1 MFVLGGIMYKTK
13 IFLRTIALLLFMGLL
28 SCGLQ
33 SETADN
39 AIDFGEFVDGVYTN
53 TYFNLAIAIPEDWH
67 VLDAEARNQLMRQGG
82 KLVAGNNRNLK
93 AALNAADLDSLNL
106 LAAYEHAPG
115 APVTTNPGILIIAE
129 KIKHMPG
136 IKRGSDYHYHTK
148 KMMKMSNINVAFP
161 EEIYETSIDDVSFDV
176 MEMQINMGQMNIMQ
190 KQYVTIMN
198 GYALLVGLTYQDG
211 EGLYQLEDILL
222 SMSLT

>member
-1 MFVLGGIMYKTK
+1 MNK
-13 IFLRTIALLLFMGLL
+13 IKNYLKTIALLLVIGLL
-28 SCGLQ
+28 SCDHQ

-39 AIDFGEFVDGVYTN
+39 AIDFGEFEAGVYSN
-53 TYFNLAIAIPEDWH
+53 TFFNLAIAIPEDWH

-115 APVTTNPGILIIAE
+115 APVTANPGIMIIAE

-148 KMMKMSNINVAFP
+148 KMMRMSNINVAFP

-176 MEMQINMGQMNIMQ
+176 LEMQINMGHMNIMQ
-190 KQYVTIMN
+190 KQYVTILN

-222 SMSLT
+222 TMSLT

>member
-1 MFVLGGIMYKTK
+1 MYKIK
-13 IFLRTIALLLFMGLL
+13 NYLLTIVLLLAAGLWGCDL
-28 SCGLQ
+28 L

-39 AIDFGEFVDGVYTN
+39 AIDFGEYVDGVYSN
-53 TYFNLAIAIPEDWH
+53 TFFNLAIAIPEDWH
-67 VLDAEARNQLMRQGG
+67 VLDAEARSQLMRQGG
-82 KLVAGNNRNLK
+82 KLMAGNNRNLK
-93 AALNAADLDSLNL
+93 AALKAADLDSLNL

-115 APVTTNPGILIIAE
+115 APVTSNPGIMIIAE

-148 KMMKMSNINVAFP
+148 KMMRMSNINVAFP

-176 MEMQINMGQMNIMQ
+176 MEMQINMGHMSIMQ
-190 KQYVTIMN
+190 RQYVTIMN

-211 EGLYQLEDILL
+211 DGLYQLEDILL
-222 SMSLT
+222 TMSLT